1 MLYIV
6 PVVHFF
12 LLLAYKKMKQA
23 RKSNYR
29 RQWPTCVQERRY
41 TKVAR
46 TNEQYKEKFFTR
58 KLAKLTGIRKIA

>member
-1 MLYIV
+1 
-6 PVVHFF
+6 
-12 LLLAYKKMKQA
+12 MKQA

-29 RQWPTCVQERRY
+29 RQWLTCVQERRY